1 MARVTLEGV
10 RKVYRDSG
18 FVAVHDLDLDV
29 RDGEFV
35 VLVGPSGCGKSTT
48 LRMIAGLESISSG
61 RLSIG
66 GRLVNALPPK
76 ERDVAMVFQGYALY
90 PHMTVF
96 ENMAFALT
104 LRKRPRQEIHDRVTH
119 AAELLGLTD
128 VLARRPRQLSGGQRQ
143 RVAIGRAIVRE
154 PQVFLFDEPLS
165 NLDAQLR
172 SEMRHE
178 IAALQRSLH
187 ATTIYVTHDQVE
199 AMTLG
204 DRIVVL
210 DRGLVQQIDP
220 PLTLYQAPV
229 NRFVASFIGS
239 PPMNLIDGQLVAD
252 RGHATQVQF
261 VSTGGSLRLPVGTRT
276 AGGPPTP
283 RSDVTLGVRPEHIV
297 VAAGPGTGDGVAT
310 SASLPAVLEG
320 VELLGYESVIHARV
334 GTIRLTARAEPT
346 LVPAIGSPL
355 TLRIESEH
363 VHLFDRATG
372 KAIEPPPA
380 QGS

>member
-1 MARVTLEGV
+1 MAEVILEQV
-10 RKVYRDSG
+10 RKVYADSG
-18 FVAVHDLDLDV
+18 FVAVHGLDLDV
-29 RDGEFV
+29 EDGEFV

-96 ENMAFALT
+96 ENMAFSLT
-104 LRKRPRQEIHDRVTH
+104 LRKRARSEIDARVH
-119 AAELLGLTD
+119 RAADFLGLRD
-128 VLARRPRQLSGGQRQ
+128 VLERRPRQLSGGQRQ

-172 SEMRHE
+172 SEMRRE
-178 IAALQRSLH
+178 IATLQRSLR

-210 DRGLVQQIDP
+210 DRGVAQQIDA
-220 PLTLYQAPV
+220 PLTLYHHPV

-239 PPMNLIDGQLVAD
+239 PPMNLVDGRIQRTASPAVGDRLEFTSTDGALRVTLPAD
-252 RGHATQVQF
+252 AV
-261 VSTGGSLRLPVGTRT
+261 GGS
-276 AGGPPTP
+276 GGQ
-283 RSDVTLGVRPEHIV
+283 DVTLGVRPEHLLLGSETTDA
-297 VAAGPGTGDGVAT
+297 VAQVNTAIRG
-310 SASLPAVLEG
+310 VLES
-320 VELLGYESVIHARV
+320 VELLGYESVVHVRV
-334 GTIRLTARAEPT
+334 GAMRLTIRASPAA
-346 LVPAIGSPL
+346 VPAMGSPVAVHL
-355 TLRIESEH
+355 DEKHL
-363 VHLFDRATG
+363 HLFDGATG
-372 KAIEPPPA
+372 KTLSRSPA
-380 QGS
+380 SPA

>member
-1 MARVTLEGV
+1 MAPVTLEHV

-18 FVAVHDLDLDV
+18 FVAVQGIDLDV

-48 LRMIAGLESISSG
+48 LRMIAGLESITSG

-104 LRKRPRQEIHDRVTH
+104 LRKRSRQEIRARVTH
-119 AAELLGLTD
+119 AADLLGLTD
-128 VLARRPRQLSGGQRQ
+128 VLGRRPRQLSGGQRQ

-210 DRGLVQQIDP
+210 DHGVVQQIDP

-239 PPMNLIDGQLVAD
+239 PPMNLVDGELVAG
-252 RGHATQVQF
+252 RAAGSAQLEF
-261 VSTGGSLRLPVGTRT
+261 VSTDGSLRVLVPTRT
-276 AGGPPTP
+276 AHGTAIP
-283 RSDVTLGVRPEHIV
+283 RPDVTLGVRPEHIV
-297 VAAGPGTGDGVAT
+297 VGAGSGTSPIAVTTTQLAG
-310 SASLPAVLEG
+310 VLES

-334 GTIRLTARAEPT
+334 GAVRLTARAEPT
-346 LVPAIGSPL
+346 VVPPIGSAL
-355 TLRIESEH
+355 TLSIEAER
-363 VHLFDRATG
+363 VHLFDRETG
-372 KAIEPPPA
+372 QAL
-380 QGS
+380 